1 MSEIGV
7 GDRFHVFHGH
17 DSVDKCKVTSG
28 AENHQNR
35 YHHGDEDDLKWC
47 VEVFFCGCKVIAKI
61 KSGVVWTSD
70 IVKTIVDRH
79 GSTTYSYGDLNLTRL

>member
-28 AENHQNR
+28 ADKQQNR

-47 VEVFFCGCKVIAKI
+47 VEVFFCGCNIVAKI
-61 KSGVVWTSD
+61 KSGVVRTPG
-70 IVKTIVDRH
+70 IVQTIVVRH
-79 GSTTYSYGDLNLTRL
+79 CSTT